1 MKNGSETIIVR
12 DAKQND
18 WPDVRQL
25 LDEAGLPLA
34 DLGPEQLVDFLVAE
48 RSGTGRTET
57 LGIIGLQ
64 RFNQVG
70 LLRSLVVSQGDR
82 KSGLG
87 RRLVS
92 AVEANACCAGVRDLW
107 LLTIDAE
114 RYFESLGYK
123 MMSRES
129 APESI
134 RNTEEFSGLC
144 PDGAYLMRKTL
155 DGRGRT
161 PNPSP
166 TNRRSDRRS
175 TALHD
180 LID

>member
-1 MKNGSETIIVR
+1 MINGSETIIVR

-18 WPDVRQL
+18 WQDVRQL
-25 LDEAGLPLA
+25 IDEAELPIA
-34 DLGPEQLVDFLVAE
+34 DLGPEHLVDFLVAE
-48 RSGTGRTET
+48 RSGTDRIET
-57 LGIIGLQ
+57 LGIVGLQ
-64 RFNQVG
+64 RFKQVG

-92 AVEANACCAGVRDLW
+92 AVEAKAFYAGVKDLW

-114 RYFESLGYK
+114 QYFENLGYK

-129 APESI
+129 APDSI

-144 PDGAYLMRKTL
+144 PDGAYLMRKVL
-155 DGRGRT
+155 E
-161 PNPSP
+161 
-166 TNRRSDRRS
+166 
-175 TALHD
+175 
-180 LID
+180 

>member
-1 MKNGSETIIVR
+1 MQGTTTGSEKPATIGETTDRAAETIVVR
-12 DAKQND
+12 DARQND
-18 WPDVRQL
+18 WQSVHRL
-25 LDEAGLPLA
+25 LDEAGLPVA
-34 DLGPEQLVDFLVAE
+34 DLGPDQLEDFLVAE
-48 RSGTGRTET
+48 RAGTGQSET

-70 LLRSLVVSQGDR
+70 LLRSLVVSHDDR

-92 AVEANACCAGVRDLW
+92 ALEANASCHGVKDLW

-114 RYFESLGYK
+114 RYFEALGYK
-123 MMSRES
+123 LMSRDS
-129 APESI
+129 APDSI

-155 DGRGRT
+155 E
-161 PNPSP
+161 
-166 TNRRSDRRS
+166 
-175 TALHD
+175 
-180 LID
+180 

>member
-12 DAKQND
+12 DARQND
-18 WPDVRQL
+18 WQDVRTL
-25 LDEAGLPLA
+25 LDEAGLPVA
-34 DLGPEQLVDFLVAE
+34 DLGPEHLVDFLVAE
-48 RSGTGRTET
+48 RSGTSQSET

-70 LLRSLVVSQGDR
+70 LLRSLVVSEADR

-92 AVEANACCAGVRDLW
+92 AVEANACCAGVNDLW

-114 RYFESLGYK
+114 RYFEGLGYK

-129 APESI
+129 APDSI

-144 PDGAYLMRKTL
+144 PDGAYLMRKVL
-155 DGRGRT
+155 K
-161 PNPSP
+161 
-166 TNRRSDRRS
+166 
-175 TALHD
+175 
-180 LID
+180 

>member
-1 MKNGSETIIVR
+1 MKNGSETIMVR
-12 DAKQND
+12 DAKQDD
-18 WPDVRQL
+18 WQDVRTL
-25 LDEAGLPLA
+25 LDEAGLPVA
-34 DLGPEQLVDFLVAE
+34 DLGPEHLVDFLVAE
-48 RSGTGRTET
+48 RSGNSQGET

-70 LLRSLVVSQGDR
+70 LLRSLVVSQADR

-92 AVEANACCAGVRDLW
+92 AVEANACCAGVNDLW

-114 RYFESLGYK
+114 RYFEGLGYR

-129 APESI
+129 APDSI

-144 PDGAYLMRKTL
+144 PDGAYLMRKVL
-155 DGRGRT
+155 
-161 PNPSP
+161 
-166 TNRRSDRRS
+166 
-175 TALHD
+175 A
-180 LID
+180 

>member
-1 MKNGSETIIVR
+1 MKNGSDTIVIR

-18 WPDVRQL
+18 WQNVRRL
-25 LDEAGLPLA
+25 LNEAGLPVA

-48 RSGTGRTET
+48 RSRTGQSET

-70 LLRSLVVSQGDR
+70 LLRSLVVSQSDR

-92 AVEANACCAGVRDLW
+92 ALEANACCADVKDLW

-129 APESI
+129 APDSI
-134 RNTEEFSGLC
+134 RNTQEFSGLC
-144 PDGAYLMRKTL
+144 PDGAYLMRKVL
-155 DGRGRT
+155 D
-161 PNPSP
+161 
-166 TNRRSDRRS
+166 
-175 TALHD
+175 
-180 LID
+180 

>member
-1 MKNGSETIIVR
+1 MTKASDTIVVR

-18 WPDVRQL
+18 WKSVRQL
-25 LDEAGLPLA
+25 LDQAGLPVA
-34 DLGPEQLVDFLVAE
+34 DLGPEQLEDFLVAE
-48 RSGTGRTET
+48 RFLIGQAET

-70 LLRSLVVSQGDR
+70 LLRSLVVSQEDR

-87 RRLVS
+87 KRLVS
-92 AVEANACCAGVRDLW
+92 AIEANACCRGVKDLW

-114 RYFESLGYK
+114 RFFESVGYK

-129 APESI
+129 APDSI

-144 PDGAYLMRKTL
+144 PDGAYLMRKML
-155 DGRGRT
+155 D
-161 PNPSP
+161 
-166 TNRRSDRRS
+166 
-175 TALHD
+175 A
-180 LID
+180 

>member
-12 DAKQND
+12 DARQND
-18 WPDVRQL
+18 WQEVQL
-25 LDEAGLPLA
+25 LLDAAGLPVT
-34 DLGPEQLVDFLVAE
+34 DLGPEQLVDFMVAE
-48 RSGTGRTET
+48 RPGTGQSKT

-64 RFNQVG
+64 RFNQTA
-70 LLRSLVVSQGDR
+70 LLRSLVVSQDDR

-92 AVEANACCAGVRDLW
+92 AVEANACCAGVKDLW

-129 APESI
+129 APDSI
-134 RNTEEFSGLC
+134 RNTQEFSGLC
-144 PDGAYLMRKTL
+144 PDGAYLMRKVL
-155 DGRGRT
+155 K
-161 PNPSP
+161 
-166 TNRRSDRRS
+166 
-175 TALHD
+175 
-180 LID
+180 

>member
-12 DAKQND
+12 DARQND
-18 WPDVRQL
+18 WGAVRQL

-48 RSGTGRTET
+48 RPGSDQSET

-64 RFNQVG
+64 RFNQTA
-70 LLRSLVVSQGDR
+70 LLRSLVVSQHDR

-92 AVEANACCAGVRDLW
+92 AVEANACCAGVKDLW

-114 RYFESLGYK
+114 RFFESLGYK

-129 APESI
+129 APDSI
-134 RNTEEFSGLC
+134 RDTQEFSGLC
-144 PDGAYLMRKTL
+144 PNGAYLMRKVL
-155 DGRGRT
+155 D
-161 PNPSP
+161 P
-166 TNRRSDRRS
+166 
-175 TALHD
+175 
-180 LID
+180 